1 MLLLEKMMN
10 LEKETPSQKAVIDF
24 MIEKKSD
31 IEDLSA
37 RDIAKIVYTS
47 PATLTR
53 LSKKLG
59 YNGFEELKKDFLKE
73 QTYLDKNRKN
83 IDANIPF
90 KKGDNLM
97 SIANNI
103 GNLVKESVDDTLSLM
118 HYEYIKNTVDILN
131 KAETIHI
138 SGISFSMI
146 YAKDFQLKMRR
157 LGKRVEVIDLVGEQ
171 LYTYPIIQPNDC
183 AIIISYSGEI
193 PLLKQMAQLYHN
205 KKIPLIVITSLGE
218 NTLRKYA
225 DITIDIT
232 TREKL
237 YSKISAFSSHNSIK
251 LILDII
257 YACYFSLNYDK
268 NLKLIHDLGKMSE
281 PGRYSTTKI
290 LNEE

>member
-10 LEKETPSQKAVIDF
+10 LDKETPSQKAVIDF

-146 YAKDFQLKMRR
+146 YAKDFQLKM
-157 LGKRVEVIDLVGEQ
+157 
-171 LYTYPIIQPNDC
+171 
-183 AIIISYSGEI
+183 
-193 PLLKQMAQLYHN
+193 
-205 KKIPLIVITSLGE
+205 
-218 NTLRKYA
+218 
-225 DITIDIT
+225 
-232 TREKL
+232 
-237 YSKISAFSSHNSIK
+237 
-251 LILDII
+251 
-257 YACYFSLNYDK
+257 
-268 NLKLIHDLGKMSE
+268 
-281 PGRYSTTKI
+281 
-290 LNEE
+290 